1 MLKSESPLLDKQQ
14 RKNADTRLRIIT
26 ESEDGPA
33 IIKDV
38 PVSFDPTFRRFGLR
52 KIKDCY
58 VDIDNPDSTADLIS
72 TEHDPMAELR

>member
-14 RKNADTRLRIIT
+14 MKNGGTRLRIIT
-26 ESEDGPA
+26 DSEEGSA

-58 VDIDNPDSTADLIS
+58 VEIEKSDSTADMVS
-72 TEHDPMAELR
+72 AEHDPMAELR